1 MSLPRRRAKV
11 DGPAAAAVVD
21 GGDRDEGEVEVTVC
35 FECASWLAA
44 ALTPPAVAPETGC
57 FAAMALAAAA
67 DGVVG
72 VVVAFAPASEP
83 NCEAETTAVEAETD
97 VVVAAL
103 VRAEWARK
111 VARKLAKKGRLVD
124 MMALFLGNGEVVGR
138 MWLLLANVVGGGFGT
153 VGGDGMRGRGVDRLL
168 KSTRVSLVDAFP
180 AYGYGKIR
188 GDSGRLFAIPD
199 LF

>member
-1 MSLPRRRAKV
+1 VSLPRRRAKV

-67 DGVVG
+67 DGVVVV

-83 NCEAETTAVEAETD
+83 NCEAETTALEAETD

-138 MWLLLANVVGGGFGT
+138 MWLSS
-153 VGGDGMRGRGVDRLL
+153 RWW
-168 KSTRVSLVDAFP
+168 
-180 AYGYGKIR
+180 
-188 GDSGRLFAIPD
+188 
-199 LF
+199 